1 MQGHERVRRATLD
14 RDERSQQ
21 CSRGSEAGECR
32 RAPAVV
38 RRVQRCVDQG
48 DDRGVDHASGSTGE
62 EGDVVE
68 VAPGRCG
75 GDRHGRLPFDVDGT
89 VPSRTR
95 SHPRPEG
102 GEYVTLRNVS
112 GSAVDVSGY
121 FLRDAA
127 NNILRVGEG
136 YTLQPGT
143 ELRVHTGPGTSSSS
157 AYFNGL
163 TASVLNNTGDSLGLW
178 SPDLRLVDVYAN

>member
-1 MQGHERVRRATLD
+1 VNN
-14 RDERSQQ
+14 
-21 CSRGSEAGECR
+21 
-32 RAPAVV
+32 PA
-38 RRVQRCVDQG
+38 G
-48 DDRGVDHASGSTGE
+48 DDV
-62 EGDVVE
+62 
-68 VAPGRCG
+68 
-75 GDRHGRLPFDVDGT
+75 
-89 VPSRTR
+89 
-95 SHPRPEG
+95 RPDG

-136 YTLQPGT
+136 YTLQTGA
-143 ELRVHTGPGTSSSS
+143 ELRVHTGPGTSSPS
-157 AYFNGL
+157 AYFNGF